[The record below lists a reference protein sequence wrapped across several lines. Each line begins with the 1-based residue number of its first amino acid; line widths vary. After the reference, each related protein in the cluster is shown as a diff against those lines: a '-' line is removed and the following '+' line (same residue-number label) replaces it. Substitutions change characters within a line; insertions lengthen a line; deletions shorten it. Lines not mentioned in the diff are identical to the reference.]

1 MYVFHTLALQVLS
14 QCGGSPDDS
23 LAIYGMLA
31 AHLVYVFLSDSEFLP
46 PAGSSSTS
54 RCNTSGAGWTP
65 LAEEKWVIVRIEC
78 IHVRGGVSPLCG
90 EVWGIGHQGKTQSA
104 YVHYYTVLMIQEV
117 L

>member
-1 MYVFHTLALQVLS
+1 MYVFHALALQVLS

-65 LAEEKWVIVRIEC
+65 LAEERWVIVRIEC
-78 IHVRGGVSPLCG
+78 IHVRGRVCLHYVG
-90 EVWGIGHQGKTQSA
+90 VWGIGRQGKTQRA
-104 YVHYYTVLMIQEV
+104 YVQYYTVLMIQEV